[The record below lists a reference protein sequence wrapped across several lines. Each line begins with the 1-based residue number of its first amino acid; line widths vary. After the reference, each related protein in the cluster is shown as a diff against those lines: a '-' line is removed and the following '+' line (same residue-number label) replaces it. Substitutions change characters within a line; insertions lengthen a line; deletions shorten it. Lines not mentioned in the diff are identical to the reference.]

1 MSRKLAVAYYNLSI
15 MLDAGMPVIKA
26 LETTTAG
33 ATGNLKKAFAAL
45 AKGASEGDSLA
56 ETMKKFPWTF
66 APIDIMLVEVAETS
80 GNLPKSFKH
89 LSQWYEFRIKL
100 KHIIISGLMLPLA
113 IFHIAAFIIPLPRLV
128 LGQTS
133 VIGFFLRVLGTLA
146 AFYVPVAVIIAILH
160 LMPNKGQLR
169 KVFDTVILWIPG
181 LGQAIRQLAISRFCR
196 AFNLLYEAGI
206 PITQSVQKAT
216 DVTGN
221 CFITDLLKGGA
232 ESAKAGKLVYEGF
245 SHKLPADFLNLW
257 QIGEETGE
265 LDKTIQRL
273 ANNYSDTA
281 EWLFVEFCRWMVR
294 LFYFLI
300 CAFLAIQVLM
310 MGLSVYGGGYETFM

>member
-1 MSRKLAVAYYNLSI
+1 MSRKLAVSYYNLSI

-45 AKGASEGDSLA
+45 AKGTSKGDSIA

-66 APIDIMLVEVAETS
+66 APIDVMLVEVAEAS

-89 LSQWYEFRIKL
+89 LSQWYEFRIRL

-113 IFHIAAFIIPLPRLV
+113 ILHIAAFIIPLPPLV
-128 LGQTS
+128 LGQLS
-133 VIGFFLRVLGTLA
+133 VGGFLLRVLGTLA
-146 AFYVPVAVIIAILH
+146 AFYIPLVVIIAVLR

-169 KVFDTVILWIPG
+169 RIFDTAILWIPG
-181 LGQAIRQLAISRFCR
+181 LGQAIRQLSISRFCR

-206 PITQSVQKAT
+206 PITQSVQKAS

-221 CFITDLLKGGA
+221 AIITDLLKGGA
-232 ESAKAGKLVYEGF
+232 ESAQAGKLVYEGF
-245 SHKLPADFLNLW
+245 SRKLPADFLNLW
-257 QIGEETGE
+257 QVGEETGE
-265 LDKTIQRL
+265 LDKTVPRL
-273 ANNYSDTA
+273 ANNYSETA
-281 EWLFVEFCRWMVR
+281 EWMLVEFCRWMVR

-300 CAFLAIQVLM
+300 CAFLAITVLM
-310 MGLSVYGGGYETFM
+310 MGLSVYGGYGTFM